1 MSNSFLLG
9 RGNLVVGKSTID
21 GLSATAPDEEED

>member
-9 RGNLVVGKSTID
+9 RGNLVDGKSTVD
-21 GLSATAPDEEED
+21 GLPAIAPDEEED

>member
-21 GLSATAPDEEED
+21 GLPAISPDEEED

>member
-9 RGNLVVGKSTID
+9 RGNLVVVKSTVD
-21 GLSATAPDEEED
+21 GLPAISPDEEED

>member
-9 RGNLVVGKSTID
+9 RGNLVVAKSTID
-21 GLSATAPDEEED
+21 GLPAIAPDEEEN